1 MFVSP
6 GGLSPARG
14 RAYESTVDSFRRLGA
29 EEAAALKPRRIEIVT
44 MAPGQTVDDLAGRM
58 AVDALPREQFQVLNG
73 LEPGQPL
80 TSGQEVKLI
89 VE

>member
-1 MFVSP
+1 
-6 GGLSPARG
+6 
-14 RAYESTVDSFRRLGA
+14 
-29 EEAAALKPRRIEIVT
+29 
-44 MAPGQTVDDLAGRM
+44 M